1 MPPDPDS
8 EAEAADLCRVI
19 KDIDATELLA
29 LVDNEGLEG
38 IALADTSSKQTSAA
52 AFIQLLRR
60 DAPLSELSR
69 GGLIHLLRGIADAPS
84 APAAVR
90 LIQGG
95 LGPPE
100 VGSHFPHLVARLPLS
115 SGAFLPKGPLAS
127 AEDEACEWQQYKTK
141 LTRITV
147 QLRNQHGALCRCT
160 RARMRAV

>member
-1 MPPDPDS
+1 M
-8 EAEAADLCRVI
+8 I
-19 KDIDATELLA
+19 KDIDVAELLE
-29 LVDNEGLEG
+29 LVDNEGLEE
-38 IALADTSSKQTSAA
+38 IAVDDTSSKQTSAA

-69 GGLIHLLRGIADAPS
+69 DGLIHLLRAIADAPS

-95 LGPPE
+95 LDPPK
-100 VGSHFPHLVARLPLS
+100 VGSHFPHLVEFN
-115 SGAFLPKGPLAS
+115 GAFLPKGPLTS
-127 AEDEACEWQQYKTK
+127 AEDEGEWQQYKTK

-147 QLRNQHGALCRCT
+147 QLRNQHGALCRRT